1 MTLENWALIAEIIGS
16 IAVVVSL
23 IFVGVQ
29 LRDNTSATK
38 SATASAASSATSAWY
53 NAMGTSAQASALF
66 FDFMNDPDSL
76 TPQERLQAVLAVHGA
91 LTNFQTSFMLANQ
104 GTLDIQI
111 KDTILEAVVVVK
123 DKPGFKYYWEQR
135 RAFFYHQFQEYVEQL
150 MKVERTTS
158 NDILSYRDQR
168 PAGMSAGRN

>member
-1 MTLENWALIAEIIGS
+1 MTLENWALIAEIVGS
-16 IAVVVSL
+16 VAIVISL

-29 LRDNTSATK
+29 LRTNTLATR

-76 TPQERLQAVLAVHGA
+76 TAQERFQAVLAIHGA
-91 LTNFQTSFMLANQ
+91 LVNFQTSFMLANE
-104 GTLDIQI
+104 GTLDNQI
-111 KDTILEAVVVVK
+111 KTTILEAVVVIK

-135 RAFFYHQFQEYVEQL
+135 KAFFYDEFQEYVEWL
-150 MKVERTTS
+150 IKVERTTS
-158 NDILSYRDQR
+158 NDILSYRDQQR
-168 PAGMSAGRN
+168 AGTEPIQD